1 MRAVRLANRNITI
14 SDWWTEYN
22 NGEHDIPPCFA
33 EPCVYNITSSWTG
46 ADMLG
51 ANPAVDSELIHVEG
65 HCHIGCLGMELY
77 NMDDPAAPKLL
88 CRTKID
94 YGTGDEPQNEMGY
107 ILGNQPCLFGNPADG
122 FPEPPVIKTTT
133 KLMSIK
139 YQNNTHARY
148 GDMALWELRAAYRV

>member
-1 MRAVRLANRNITI
+1 MYRYYYEDGPAAGAKPPAATT
-14 SDWWTEYN
+14 DTYWTYWWTEYN

-88 CRTKID
+88 CKTKVD
-94 YGTGDEPQNEMGY
+94 YGTGDEPHQITLLAAHDN
-107 ILGNQPCLFGNPADG
+107 
-122 FPEPPVIKTTT
+122 KTHN
-133 KLMSIK
+133 K
-139 YQNNTHARY
+139 
-148 GDMALWELRAAYRV
+148 DMALAPWY